1 MKTTSIVKSSTN
13 NIPVEVQLASDLK
26 QLSKDIKLGQ
36 DQLQKTLDELESSSI
51 AVNIERNFL
60 GQVKRTSVE
69 KNFENVY
76 SNLRDYISKCGE
88 AIQKSNENQGRTLEL
103 IKLLALVEKDLYSHI
118 DDQVVSNNELKSII
132 LDWFK
137 KQGINDDEVK
147 ELLETSF
154 QRAYTLRDR
163 INNLR
168 QEYREEISQCDQ
180 RILAFEQKHNSLDT
194 EIDALIENTT
204 TKLKDTLEEDIR
216 LLTELYNEKYNALL
230 LIAADKEN
238 ILNDI
243 FKEFVERANEEK
255 VRHDSM
261 LQKLDEVFSSVKELS
276 NSFSVMYSNKENQ
289 FKQLSIQKSDDL
301 SNLRDT
307 SLQAINELA
316 NKRTEDIQTDLSNSH
331 KEYLALAKSTFESK
345 SMDIETLCSKVTN
358 TIEDS
363 ISNIQN
369 LFSKTTSDIEVK
381 KQNVI
386 ESFENT
392 QSHIESKVIETE
404 DKFDKCT
411 KFAKEEYDK
420 LLREH
425 QEQFEEEKHLLLS
438 MFKKIIIYTVL
449 GTAFL
454 SGVISYVVSAI
465 L

>member
-1 MKTTSIVKSSTN
+1 METSSIVKYSKNSL
-13 NIPVEVQLASDLK
+13 PVEVQLASDLK
-26 QLSKDIKLGQ
+26 KLSKDIKLGQ

-51 AVNIERNFL
+51 EVNIERNFI
-60 GQVKRTSVE
+60 GQVKKSSVE
-69 KNFENVY
+69 DNFKNVY

-88 AIQKSNENQGRTLEL
+88 AIKKSNENQGRTLEL

-194 EIDALIENTT
+194 EIDELIESTT
-204 TKLKDTLEEDIR
+204 NKLKDTLEEYIR
-216 LLTELYNEKYNALL
+216 LLTELYDVKYDALL
-230 LIAADKEN
+230 RIAADKEN
-238 ILNDI
+238 ILNGILKD
-243 FKEFVERANEEK
+243 FVEKANDEK

-261 LQKLDEVFSSVKELS
+261 LQKLDDVFSSVKELS
-276 NSFSVMYSNKENQ
+276 NSFSDMYSNKESQ
-289 FKQLSIQKSDDL
+289 FKQLSQQKTDDL

-307 SLQAINELA
+307 SIQTINELV
-316 NKRTEDIQTDLSNSH
+316 NKRTEDIQTDLLNSH
-331 KEYLALAKSTFESK
+331 KEYLALAKSTFEAK
-345 SMDIETLCSKVTN
+345 SLDIEKQCSNVTN
-358 TIEDS
+358 KIENS
-363 ISNIQN
+363 ILNIQN
-369 LFSKTTSDIEVK
+369 LFSETTGNIEDK

-404 DKFDKCT
+404 EKLDKCT
-411 KFAKEEYDK
+411 KYAKEEYDK

-425 QEQFEEEKHLLLS
+425 QEQFEEEKRLLLS
-438 MFKKIIIYTVL
+438 MFKKRIILTVL